1 MRKYFEENEGAGSW
15 PPQGGLRALQAV
27 PGTLGAGRCLG
38 VRSGLGEGGTEP
50 GQPACPSFL
59 LLLSLFL
66 VTELAGGDQ

>member
-1 MRKYFEENEGAGSW
+1 M
-15 PPQGGLRALQAV
+15 QAV